1 MRHKRI
7 AACTAAALCIG
18 MLTFPASAASE
29 DFPAWASQAAKRWE
43 DCGKLDQSMSPEHV
57 MTRGEVAAAIDR
69 VMTYTQEA
77 ENRFTDIRA
86 EDAHSG
92 ALLRL
97 VDAGVLQG
105 NGTGQL
111 LPDAAVTRQ
120 ETAVMLARAF
130 HLSAGGQTDYT
141 DAAEIAGWAE
151 GAVSAVTQAG
161 VMQGSQGL
169 FRPASTVTYAEMVQS
184 LTAAVEEEGL
194 ITGLIVRTRDAEG
207 VLAEGAARQVNDGKF
222 RVETVTASEEGYTV
236 ALSGL
241 GALTGQEAD
250 ADGPGQPREAGKWM
264 GVQLQL
270 GGLVRVETLTYSRD
284 GETWFQAKSS
294 DALSE
299 AHRLDSLMVYVN
311 GAETADI
318 DANEVEKTSTL
329 YLRQG
334 EEGPAVK
341 ITFHYTPASGESGTS
356 E

>member
-1 MRHKRI
+1 
-7 AACTAAALCIG
+7 
-18 MLTFPASAASE
+18 
-29 DFPAWASQAAKRWE
+29 
-43 DCGKLDQSMSPEHV
+43 
-57 MTRGEVAAAIDR
+57 
-69 VMTYTQEA
+69 
-77 ENRFTDIRA
+77 
-86 EDAHSG
+86 
-92 ALLRL
+92 
-97 VDAGVLQG
+97 
-105 NGTGQL
+105 
-111 LPDAAVTRQ
+111 
-120 ETAVMLARAF
+120 
-130 HLSAGGQTDYT
+130 
-141 DAAEIAGWAE
+141 
-151 GAVSAVTQAG
+151 
-161 VMQGSQGL
+161 MQGAQGL
-169 FRPASTVTYAEMVQS
+169 FRPASTVTYAEVVQG

-241 GALTGQEAD
+241 EALTGQEAD

-299 AHRLDSLMVYVN
+299 AYRLDSLMVYVN

>member
-69 VMTYTQEA
+69 VMTYTQGA

-194 ITGLIVRTRDAEG
+194 ITDYRGPRQMQALARRFRDIPVDAEIG
-207 VLAEGAARQVNDGKF
+207 RASCRE
-222 RVETVTASEEGYTV
+222 RV
-236 ALSGL
+236 
-241 GALTGQEAD
+241 
-250 ADGPGQPREAGKWM
+250 
-264 GVQLQL
+264 
-270 GGLVRVETLTYSRD
+270 
-284 GETWFQAKSS
+284 
-294 DALSE
+294 
-299 AHRLDSLMVYVN
+299 
-311 GAETADI
+311 
-318 DANEVEKTSTL
+318 
-329 YLRQG
+329 
-334 EEGPAVK
+334 
-341 ITFHYTPASGESGTS
+341 
-356 E
+356 